1 MTYRGIVRNG
11 VVVLDGIDRPQ
22 DGTIVWVE
30 PVEPAGQV
38 PPRGSADAVMR
49 HAGFWADQ
57 VEDVDRSLDE
67 LRRMKQ
73 EELANQ
79 RDDSL

>member
-11 VVVLDGIDRPQ
+11 VVVLDGMDRPQ
-22 DGTIVWVE
+22 DGTIVSVE
-30 PVEPAGQV
+30 PVGPVGRE
-38 PPRGSADAVMR
+38 PPRGSADSIMQ

-57 VEDVDRSLDE
+57 AEDVDRSLDE

-73 EELANQ
+73 EELANR

>member
-11 VVVLDGIDRPQ
+11 VVVLDGIERPR
-22 DGTIVWVE
+22 DGTVVWVE
-30 PVEPAGQV
+30 TVEPDGQR

-57 VEDVDRSLDE
+57 IEEVDKSLDE
-67 LRRMKQ
+67 LRLMKQ
-73 EELANQ
+73 EELANR
-79 RDDSL
+79 RDDSP